1 MQNNTINHLINN
13 KMKRLYIIA
22 LLVFASGV
30 ASAQENGNRDAQNRI
45 VRGPYETNRFF
56 DNIFVGVAGG
66 VNLYFGENDSEGKF
80 GKRLAPAL
88 DIHVGKWFTP
98 SIGARVGYTGLQA
111 KGWTTAGTIYAKGST
126 DGNLFQ
132 EKFGVMYL
140 HADAMWNFSNAVS
153 GYKEDR
159 TWNFVPYA
167 GVGWARSYGN
177 DTHDNEIGF
186 DIGLL
191 NVVRLCKSLDLTLEA
206 RCLLVNQR
214 FDGVAG
220 GRIGE
225 GMLSVTAGLAYKF
238 NRRGFVRASNVQPV
252 DVTPYLNRIQRLEAN
267 NNDLS
272 SKNSAL
278 SDENE
283 KLRNAPSKV
292 VVEQKVSASP
302 VVLFFKIGQATL
314 DSKELTNLE
323 FYVKNAIKA
332 DKDKTFTLI
341 GSADKATGSK
351 ELNQRLSEQRM
362 EYVYNL
368 LKNKY
373 GVAPERLVKKAEGD
387 TNNRFAE
394 PELNRAVI
402 VE

>member
-1 MQNNTINHLINN
+1 
-13 KMKRLYIIA
+13 MKRLYLIA
-22 LLVFASGV
+22 LFAMFCG
-30 ASAQENGNRDAQNRI
+30 AATAQENGNRDAQNRI
-45 VRGPYETNRFF
+45 MRGPYETNRLF

-66 VNLYFGENDSEGKF
+66 VNLYFGEHDSRGKF
-80 GKRLAPAL
+80 GQRLAPAL

-111 KGWTTAGTIYAKGST
+111 KGWTTAGSMYAKGA
-126 DGNLFQ
+126 DGDLFK
-132 EKFGVMYL
+132 EKFGVSYL

-159 TWNFVPYA
+159 TWNFVPFA

-177 DTHDNEIGF
+177 GTHDNEIGF
-186 DIGLL
+186 DVGLL
-191 NVVRLCKSLDLTLEA
+191 NVVRLCSALDLTLEA

-214 FDGVAG
+214 FDGVTG

-238 NRRGFVRASNVQPV
+238 NRRGFKRASQAQPA
-252 DVTPYLNRIQRLEAN
+252 DYTPYLERIKRLENTN
-267 NNDLS
+267 NELAS
-272 SKNSAL
+272 QNSAL
-278 SDENE
+278 DAENE
-283 KLRNAPSKV
+283 KLRNAPATV
-292 VVEQKVSASP
+292 VSEQKVSASP
-302 VVLFFKIGQATL
+302 VALFFKIGKATL
-314 DSKELTNLE
+314 DKKELTNLE
-323 FYVKNAIKA
+323 FYVKNAMKA

-341 GSADKATGSK
+341 GSADKDTGTR
-351 ELNQRLSEQRM
+351 EINQRLSEQRM
-362 EYVYNL
+362 EYVFDL

-373 GVAPERLVKKAEGD
+373 GIAPDRLIRKAEGD

>member
-1 MQNNTINHLINN
+1 
-13 KMKRLYIIA
+13 MKRLYIIA
-22 LLVFASGV
+22 LFVFAGGF
-30 ASAQENGNRDAQNRI
+30 ASAQENGSRDAQNRI

-80 GKRLAPAL
+80 GKRLAPAM
-88 DIHVGKWFTP
+88 DIHVGKMVHAFDRC
-98 SIGARVGYTGLQA
+98 ARRLRGL
-111 KGWTTAGTIYAKGST
+111 AGQRLDSCRNALRQSA
-126 DGNLFQ
+126 DGGLFR

-153 GYKEDR
+153 GYKESR
-159 TWNFVPYA
+159 TWNFVPFV

-177 DTHDNEIGF
+177 DAHDNEIGF
-186 DIGLL
+186 DAGLL
-191 NVVRLCKSLDLTLEA
+191 NVVRLCSSLDLTLEA

-214 FDGVAG
+214 FDGVTG
-220 GRIGE
+220 GRTGE

-252 DVTPYLNRIQRLEAN
+252 DVTPYLDRIRNLEEN
-267 NNDLS
+267 NTDLA
-272 SKNSAL
+272 SKNSVL
-278 SDENE
+278 NDENE
-283 KLRNAPSKV
+283 KLRNAPAKV

-302 VVLFFKIGQATL
+302 VVLFFRIGKATL

-323 FYVKNAIKA
+323 FYVRNAMKL
-332 DKDKTFTLI
+332 DSDKTFTLI
-341 GSADKATGSK
+341 GSADKDTGNR

-362 EYVYNL
+362 EYVYDL

-373 GVAPERLVKKAEGD
+373 GVAPERLVRKAEGD